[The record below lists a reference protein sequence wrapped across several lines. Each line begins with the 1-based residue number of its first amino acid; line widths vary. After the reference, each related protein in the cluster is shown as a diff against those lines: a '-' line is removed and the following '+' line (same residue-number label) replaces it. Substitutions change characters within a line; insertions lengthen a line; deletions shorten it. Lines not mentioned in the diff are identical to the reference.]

1 MRLVQRKLTMTIVM
15 LTTIFTTTFI
25 YHKTQSFNKIYYQG
39 VKFLEADFPSR
50 SLPFFESAYGMNP
63 YHGPLIQNLIGVY
76 EQLGLTNRI
85 HFIIQDI
92 ENSVFKKNSWSH
104 EEYLDLAYFFYKREY
119 FSLAEIFFKMQI
131 KKKTTLKVQQDLA
144 ESLTW
149 QKKYD
154 EAISVYNDIVAT
166 GNFTNKIIFN
176 LAECYRLI
184 GDDKM
189 AVKLYDQ
196 YIDEK

>member
-1 MRLVQRKLTMTIVM
+1 
-15 LTTIFTTTFI
+15 
-25 YHKTQSFNKIYYQG
+25 
-39 VKFLEADFPSR
+39 
-50 SLPFFESAYGMNP
+50 
-63 YHGPLIQNLIGVY
+63 
-76 EQLGLTNRI
+76 
-85 HFIIQDI
+85 
-92 ENSVFKKNSWSH
+92 
-104 EEYLDLAYFFYKREY
+104 REY